1 MIEPEL
7 QKLGL
12 TAISP
17 DAMLQSEEEIVMS
30 YMIRH
35 VEMRVTLEN
44 DYDNLV
50 ATTEN
55 MSKKLLEGI
64 QLYNSDEKN
73 LVLESGSL
81 FKQHR
86 ETVERHANALVVT
99 IQRVRAKL
107 VDGFKLLQSKIE
119 AFDFDVE
126 TAAEHELSSSQ
137 KESKWINI
145 HIHILAV

>member
-7 QKLGL
+7 EKLGL
-12 TAISP
+12 TPINP
-17 DAMLQSEEEIVMS
+17 DELLQSEEEIVMS
-30 YMIRH
+30 FMVRH

-50 ATTEN
+50 TTTEN
-55 MSKKLLEGI
+55 MASKLIEGI

-73 LVLESGSL
+73 LVIESGSL

-86 ETVERHANALVVT
+86 ETVQRHADALAVT

-107 VDGFKLLQSKIE
+107 NEGFKLLQSKIE
-119 AFDFDVE
+119 AFDYDVE
-126 TAAEHELSSSQ
+126 RAAEE
-137 KESKWINI
+137 EINTKK
-145 HIHILAV
+145 

>member
-7 QKLGL
+7 EKLGL
-12 TAISP
+12 TPINP
-17 DAMLQSEEEIVMS
+17 DELLQSEEEIAMS
-30 YMIRH
+30 FMVRH

-50 ATTEN
+50 TTTEN
-55 MSKKLLEGI
+55 MASKLIEGI

-73 LVLESGSL
+73 LVIESGSL

-86 ETVERHANALVVT
+86 ETVQRHADALTVT

-107 VDGFKLLQSKIE
+107 NEGFKLLYSKIE
-119 AFDFDVE
+119 AFDYDVE
-126 TAAEHELSSSQ
+126 RAAEE
-137 KESKWINI
+137 EINTKK
-145 HIHILAV
+145 

>member
-7 QKLGL
+7 EKLGL
-12 TAISP
+12 TPLNP
-17 DAMLQSEEEIVMS
+17 DELLQSEEEIAMS
-30 YMIRH
+30 FMVRH

-50 ATTEN
+50 TTTEN
-55 MSKKLLEGI
+55 MASKLIEGI

-73 LVLESGSL
+73 LVIESGSL

-86 ETVERHANALVVT
+86 ETVQRHADALAVT

-107 VDGFKLLQSKIE
+107 NEGFKLLHSKIE
-119 AFDFDVE
+119 AFDYDVE
-126 TAAEHELSSSQ
+126 RAAEE
-137 KESKWINI
+137 EINTKK
-145 HIHILAV
+145 

>member
-7 QKLGL
+7 EKLGL
-12 TAISP
+12 TPINP
-17 DAMLQSEEEIVMS
+17 DDILLKEEEIAMS
-30 YMIRH
+30 FMVRH

-50 ATTEN
+50 TTTEN
-55 MSKKLLEGI
+55 MSTKLKEGI
-64 QLYNSDEKN
+64 QLYNADEKN

-86 ETVERHANALVVT
+86 ETIQRHADALAVT

-107 VDGFKLLQSKIE
+107 SEGFKLLQSKIE
-119 AFDFDVE
+119 AFDYDVE
-126 TAAEHELSSSQ
+126 RAAEE
-137 KESKWINI
+137 EINTKK
-145 HIHILAV
+145 

>member
-7 QKLGL
+7 EKLGL
-12 TAISP
+12 TPINP
-17 DAMLQSEEEIVMS
+17 DELLQSEEEIVMS
-30 YMIRH
+30 FMVRH

-50 ATTEN
+50 TTTEN
-55 MSKKLLEGI
+55 MASKLIEGI

-73 LVLESGSL
+73 LVIESGSL

-86 ETVERHANALVVT
+86 ETVQRHADALAVT

-107 VDGFKLLQSKIE
+107 NEGFKLLQSKIE
-119 AFDFDVE
+119 AFDYDVE
-126 TAAEHELSSSQ
+126 RAAEE
-137 KESKWINI
+137 EIN
-145 HIHILAV
+145 AKK